1 MGTSAGRQ
9 DAAPRRIITPAGVFR
24 LCLIAAAPPLVGLL
38 GRFHWLA
45 DLGNHFPMQSAV
57 ALLLGTAT
65 LLLLRAFRLA
75 ILALLLLALPVVRL
89 APLFLPPADRAAAGA
104 SLSIATFNIR
114 GDNPRHAEV
123 VDWIRRQDVDLWLLP
138 ETGTDWGHSLAPLRR
153 EFPHHFADLRA
164 GNLGFSFFSRFP
176 IEDPE
181 VTEIG
186 AIPLPVLTATIRHP
200 GGDFTFIAAHPV
212 PPTSL
217 FWADERDRMLAELA
231 LLVEQTEGPLVLAGD
246 LNATRWSSAIQ
257 PLFAGGLVDSSLG
270 HGYQATWMRRNPF
283 LAIPIDHILTRGIG
297 PCRERHLGPALGSD
311 HCPVIARF
319 GRRPPATPAAS
330 AVGPGPP

>member
-1 MGTSAGRQ
+1 MGTGAGRQ
-9 DAAPRRIITPAGVFR
+9 DEVSRRIITPAGVFR
-24 LCLIAAAPPLVGLL
+24 LCLVAAAPPLVGLL
-38 GRFHWLA
+38 GRFYWLA

-57 ALLLGTAT
+57 ALLLGTTA

-75 ILALLLLALPVVRL
+75 ILALCLLALPVVRL
-89 APLFLPPADRAAAGA
+89 VPLFLPPADRAAPEA
-104 SLSIATFNIR
+104 SLSVATFNIR

-138 ETGTDWGHSLAPLRR
+138 ETGTDWGRSLAPLRR

-176 IEDPE
+176 IEDVE

-200 GGDFTFIAAHPV
+200 EGDFTFIGAHPV
-212 PPTSL
+212 PPTSA
-217 FWADERDRMLAELA
+217 FWADERDRMLAALA
-231 LLVEQTEGPLVLAGD
+231 GLVEQVDGPLVLAGD

-257 PLFAGGLVDSSLG
+257 PLFSAGLVDSSLG
-270 HGYQATWMRRNPF
+270 HGYQATWMCRNPF

-297 PCRERHLGPALGSD
+297 TCHERQLGPALGSD
-311 HCPVIARF
+311 HRPVIAWF
-319 GRRPPATPAAS
+319 NRRPPATPTAS
-330 AVGPGPP
+330 AGGAGPP